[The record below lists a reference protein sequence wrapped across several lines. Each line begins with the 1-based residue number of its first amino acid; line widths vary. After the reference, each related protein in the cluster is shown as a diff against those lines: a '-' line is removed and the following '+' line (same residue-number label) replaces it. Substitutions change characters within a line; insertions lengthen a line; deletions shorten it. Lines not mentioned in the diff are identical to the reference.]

1 MKHYGNI
8 TKIHGDQVPIVD
20 IITGG
25 SPCQDLSV
33 AGRREGL
40 DGERSGLF
48 FEQIRIIKEMRDYD
62 RRVNGKSGINIRPRF
77 MVFEN
82 VCGVFSSGN
91 PIGEDFRIIL
101 EETARIA
108 DSNAT
113 IPRLPDGQTWS
124 YSGAVMGDNWSIAW
138 RVHSAEFWG
147 CAQRRYRVALVAD
160 FGSQCAPPILFERE
174 SVSRDLES
182 LEQERQGTSPDS
194 ERGIGESSFTF
205 KFRGGSETD
214 SKGRKA
220 GKGALIQDELSGTI
234 GAVQDQTLV
243 TSKCYGISP
252 YESNAMNSGN
262 PNSGI
267 YEAESARTLD
277 ENGGNPACNQG
288 GIAIVEPATCYSQ
301 FKYDKYLETE
311 TSASIK
317 QAGGNIGGGS
327 ETIVKQSAPCVRETT
342 KE

>member
-1 MKHYGNI
+1 MTEESTENQVSI
-8 TKIHGDQVPIVD
+8 FDQDLWFSKMSAECFPLETQSEKTSESFSKRRRELPIVTPQFLD
-20 IITGG
+20 CRTDRLGLIAEPLWETTG
-25 SPCQDLSV
+25 LSLGGYTPRSFGV
-33 AGRREGL
+33 A
-40 DGERSGLF
+40 
-48 FEQIRIIKEMRDYD
+48 
-62 RRVNGKSGINIRPRF
+62 P
-77 MVFEN
+77 N
-82 VCGVFSSGN
+82 VVIESRLSQ
-91 PIGEDFRIIL
+91 IL
-101 EETARIA
+101 E
-108 DSNAT
+108 
-113 IPRLPDGQTWS
+113 
-124 YSGAVMGDNWSIAW
+124 V
-138 RVHSAEFWG
+138 SAP
-147 CAQRRYRVALVAD
+147 
-160 FGSQCAPPILFERE
+160 PPILFERE

-317 QAGGNIGGGS
+317 QAGGNIGGERDDS
-327 ETIVKQSAPCVRETT
+327 ETIGPLCSRDYKGVGDQYVREG
-342 KE
+342 KVIVQRNK

>member
-1 MKHYGNI
+1 MTEESTEN
-8 TKIHGDQVPIVD
+8 QVSIFD
-20 IITGG
+20 
-25 SPCQDLSV
+25 QDLWFSKMS
-33 AGRREGL
+33 AECFPLETQSEKTSELSSKRRRELPTVTPQFLDCRTDRLGL
-40 DGERSGLF
+40 IAEPLWETTGLSLGGYLPRSFGVAPNVVIESRLS
-48 FEQIRIIKEMRDYD
+48 QILE
-62 RRVNGKSGINIRPRF
+62 VNAPPRF
-77 MVFEN
+77 
-82 VCGVFSSGN
+82 CLSAKACLG
-91 PIGEDFRIIL
+91 IL
-101 EETARIA
+101 NR
-108 DSNAT
+108 SNKKGKE
-113 IPRLPDGQTWS
+113 L
-124 YSGAVMGDNWSIAW
+124 
-138 RVHSAEFWG
+138 
-147 CAQRRYRVALVAD
+147 
-160 FGSQCAPPILFERE
+160 PPILKEA
-174 SVSRDLES
+174 LENQVLRS
-182 LEQERQGTSPDS
+182 NLG
-194 ERGIGESSFTF
+194 
-205 KFRGGSETD
+205 GGSETD

-317 QAGGNIGGGS
+317 QAGGNIGGG
-327 ETIVKQSAPCVRETT
+327 ARR
-342 KE
+342 